1 MKKDY
6 IKELKRNTEQGM
18 EAERLVLNLEIERAK
33 NDNKLRKNVND
44 IQHVALNEG
53 DGLGYDIKSIYF
65 DEVTKRVKPFYI
77 EVKSTIGGINSPFY
91 LSANEK
97 RVAEEKGKEYSI
109 YRLFRN
115 DNGDWYYYVVNDP
128 HEALEYEPIQYRV
141 VPKSNRRE

>member
-1 MKKDY
+1 
-6 IKELKRNTEQGM
+6 M

-77 EVKSTIGGINSPFY
+77 EVKSTIGGINSSFY

-115 DNGDWYYYVVNDP
+115 DNGDWDYYVINDT
-128 HEALEYEPIQYRV
+128 HEALEYEAIQYRV

>member
-33 NDNKLRKNVND
+33 RDSKLQQNVDD

-65 DEVTKRVKPFYI
+65 DEVTNEVKPLYI

-97 RVAEEKGKEYSI
+97 RVAKEKGKEYSI
-109 YRLFRN
+109 YRLFRRDDVN
-115 DNGDWYYYVVNDP
+115 FDYYVINDP
-128 HEALEYEPIQYRV
+128 YEKLEYEPIQYRV
-141 VPKSNRRE
+141 IPKSDDT

>member
-33 NDNKLRKNVND
+33 NNNKLRKNVND

-115 DNGDWYYYVVNDP
+115 DNGDWYYYVINDP
-128 HEALEYEPIQYRV
+128 YEALEYEPIQYRV